1 MASHRMYSSGAKNMS
16 GAGLKLHRR
25 GMIGGALGFLA
36 AGLGPIARGRG
47 EGSTSVANATVAL
60 RSAIADA
67 TRAGRPYALPAGTI
81 PASNL
86 HLPDG
91 VRLIGVPGSTRLVLA
106 GEGPLLSADRAAR
119 IELSGLVLDGADRS
133 LGGDRGLIDF
143 SNVGEAA
150 IFDCAIERS
159 GGFGLRLRAYGG
171 RIERNAVRDIAAG
184 GIFTTGA
191 TGLVIDDNLIERCG
205 ENGIQVWRSVRGD
218 DGTRGSSNRISD
230 IKSV

>member
-1 MASHRMYSSGAKNMS
+1 MS

-81 PASNL
+81 HASNL

-91 VRLIGVPGSTRLVLA
+91 ERLIGVPGSTRLVLA
-106 GEGPLLSADRAAR
+106 DEGPLRSADS
-119 IELSGLVLDGADRS
+119 SGPSSASTSRVDP
-133 LGGDRGLIDF
+133 
-143 SNVGEAA
+143 
-150 IFDCAIERS
+150 
-159 GGFGLRLRAYGG
+159 
-171 RIERNAVRDIAAG
+171 
-184 GIFTTGA
+184 
-191 TGLVIDDNLIERCG
+191 
-205 ENGIQVWRSVRGD
+205 
-218 DGTRGSSNRISD
+218 GTRRPL
-230 IKSV
+230 